1 MGAVAMKTFLHALAY
16 WLVESASYAIAIL
29 LGIVLKGCV

>member
-1 MGAVAMKTFLHALAY
+1 MGAVAMKAALHALAS
-16 WLVESASYAIAIL
+16 WLVQSASYAIAIL

>member
-1 MGAVAMKTFLHALAY
+1 MKAALHALAY
-16 WLVESASYAIAIL
+16 WLVQSAPYAVAIP